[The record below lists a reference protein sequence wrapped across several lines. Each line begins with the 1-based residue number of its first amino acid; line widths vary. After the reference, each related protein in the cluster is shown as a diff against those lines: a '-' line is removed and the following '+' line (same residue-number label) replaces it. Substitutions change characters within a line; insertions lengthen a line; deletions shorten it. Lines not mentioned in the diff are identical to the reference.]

1 MKTGKLIIMLMLAG
15 MVGGASSYWIASK
28 TIKMSEQ
35 EIRQTVTN
43 TSTAD
48 AHLATY
54 LPPVIQGSNIDFVY
68 AAEKTV
74 NAVVH
79 VKVESTRNVYQSN
92 PLFEFFYG
100 HRDIQPQPV
109 EGYGSGVIISE
120 DGYIITNNHVVDNAD
135 AINVTLND
143 RRTFVARVIGTDPTT
158 DIALIKIEEKGLPCI
173 TYGDSDNLRVGEW
186 VLAVGNPLNLTSTVT
201 AGIVSAKARELGII
215 SGEPRPQS
223 PGYGNRSQTPPP
235 GYGNRSQR
243 GQSGA
248 TSSMGIESFIQTDAA
263 VNPGNSGGA
272 LVNVN
277 GELVGI
283 NTAIASRT
291 GTYSGN
297 SFAVPVTIV
306 KKVVSDL
313 MEYGKVQ
320 RAFLGVYYKEITEEI
335 ANELKMPKIEG
346 VYVSELLPEGAAEK
360 AGIQVG
366 DVILAING
374 VRLVTSANMKEQL
387 AKYRPNDKIEL
398 TILRKNKESNVTVTL
413 RDESGGTELVRKEE
427 ESVKLGDLGAEFK
440 ELSSNE
446 KSRLGIRNGVRIESL
461 SNGKLRRA
469 EIKEGFVIIKI
480 DRQTVDSE
488 KDIEKAIK
496 NVTGAILVEGIY
508 PNGQRA
514 VYAVML

>member
-1 MKTGKLIIMLMLAG
+1 MLMLAG
-15 MVGGASSYWIASK
+15 MVGGVSSYWIASK
-28 TIKMSEQ
+28 TIKIPEQ
-35 EIRQTVTN
+35 EIHQATMPAN
-43 TSTAD
+43 NSD
-48 AHLATY
+48 ARLATY

-79 VKVESTRNVYQSN
+79 VKVESTNSAYQSN
-92 PLFEFFYG
+92 PLLEFFYG
-100 HRDIQPQPV
+100 YRDVQPRPV
-109 EGYGSGVIISE
+109 EGYGSGVIISS
-120 DGYIITNNHVVDNAD
+120 DGYIITNNHVIEDAD

-143 RRTFVARVIGTDPTT
+143 RRTFVAKVVGTDPAT
-158 DIALIKIEEKGLPCI
+158 DIALIKIEEKGLPYI
-173 TYGDSDNLRVGEW
+173 MYGDSDNLRVGEW

-215 SGEPRPQS
+215 SGEPRSQS
-223 PGYGNRSQTPPP
+223 PGSRNRPQIP

-243 GQSGA
+243 AQSGA
-248 TSSMGIESFIQTDAA
+248 SSMGVESFIQTDAA

-272 LVNVN
+272 LVNVD

-291 GTYSGN
+291 GAYSGN
-297 SFAVPVTIV
+297 SFAVPSTIV

-320 RAFLGVYYKEITEEI
+320 RAYLGVYYSDMTEER

-346 VYVSELLPEGAAEK
+346 IYVEDILPDGAAEK
-360 AGIQVG
+360 AGIEAG

-374 VRLVTSANMKEQL
+374 VRLGTSANMKEQL
-387 AKYRPNDKIEL
+387 AKYRPNDKIEV
-398 TILRKNKESNVTVTL
+398 TILRKNKENTVKVTL
-413 RDESGGTELVRKEE
+413 RDESGGTELVSSKDEK
-427 ESVKLGDLGAEFK
+427 SVALKDLGAEFR

-446 KSRLGIRNGVRIESL
+446 RSRLGIRNGVKIESI
-461 SNGKLRRA
+461 SNGKLRKA
-469 EIKEGFVIIKI
+469 GVQEGFVIISI
-480 DRQTVDSE
+480 DRETIDSE

-496 NVTGAILVEGIY
+496 NVTGAILVQGIY

-514 VYAVML
+514 AYAVQL